1 MSTTVA
7 SHDPRLGCAS
17 ASTMLR
23 TKNCPSWLARQ
34 RWARARMIPLET
46 EESPFARFGTAV
58 HEQLAW
64 CLATKKSS
72 SLRPSIPPGLEDG
85 VIECVDSITHGV
97 GRVSWLAGV
106 TPAYLMTTEVR
117 LWSSVAGRYDDDHAD
132 TLRTW
137 AFSGQYDV
145 AFVNEA
151 SNPSHAVIID
161 AKTGWRGVAP
171 ADRNLQM
178 RTLAVLAAENFQVER
193 VTVAIVQPTYGQPT
207 ACEYNE
213 HDLATA
219 KAEIESIIKKA
230 ETATETSDLNPSGSS
245 CRYCPVRMYCP
256 AARAV
261 FMKVATGNLPDEH
274 HVRLEYA
281 EVAELVIKDIRSQ
294 AEAVLRTNPKA
305 VPGWKIDKDSSVR
318 SIPKGIDPIIEHSK
332 KVLTESEIKA
342 MAKVGVGDLEQA
354 VQKAFAA
361 SMGLSKREALSAAR
375 IAIEPLVNVSVRTG
389 GLVRDDDPEVIDPTL
404 TLHTPEPPF

>member
-64 CLATKKSS
+64 GLASKKSA
-72 SLRPSIPPGLEDG
+72 SLQPPIPPGIEDD
-85 VIECVDSITHGV
+85 VMECVDQITDGV
-97 GRVSWLAGV
+97 LKVSRAAGV
-106 TPAYLMTTEVR
+106 TSDYLMTTEVR
-117 LWSSVAGRYDDDHAD
+117 LWGGVKGRDDVDIER
-132 TLRTW
+132 LW
-137 AFSGQYDV
+137 GYSGQYDV
-145 AFVNEA
+145 AFVNEKIGD
-151 SNPSHAVIID
+151 AVIID
-161 AKTGWRGVAP
+161 AKTGWRGVAT

-178 RTLAVLAAENFQVER
+178 RTLAVLASEEFGVSR
-193 VTVAIVQPTYGQPT
+193 VTVAIVQPTYSHPT
-207 ACEYNE
+207 MAKY
-213 HDLATA
+213 DLSDLVTA
-219 KAEIESIIKKA
+219 QAEIESIIKKA
-230 ETATETSDLNPSGSS
+230 EAATPTSDLHPSGSS
-245 CRYCPVRMYCP
+245 CRYCPVRRICP

-261 FMKVATGNLPDEH
+261 FMQVATGKLPDEH

-294 AEAVLRTNPKA
+294 AEDALRANPGS
-305 VPGWKIDKDSSVR
+305 VPGWEIENDSTVR
-318 SIPKGIDPIIEHSK
+318 SIPRGIGPIIEHSK
-332 KVLTESEIKA
+332 NLLTEDEIKA
-342 MAKVGVGDLEQA
+342 MAKVGVGDLEKA

-361 SMGLSKREALSAAR
+361 SMGLSKREALSAAK
-375 IAIEPLVNVSVRTG
+375 IAIAPLTNVAVRTG
-389 GLVRDDDPEVIDPTL
+389 GLVRNNDPTVIDPTL
-404 TLHTPEPPF
+404 TLPHTPEPPF